1 LLTRSLNEINPGTVI
16 NLYRNGIFPMG
27 DHNDHNQIFWCNPI
41 VRAVIPIS
49 KLHISRSLK
58 KICRKK
64 NFEFSINHDFSTT
77 ISNCANR
84 EETWINKSIISTYN
98 TLHDLGYAHS
108 IEVWEDKKLKGG
120 LYGVAI
126 GKVFFAESMFSK
138 SSNGSKLALIALMGM
153 LALNQ
158 FLLLDVQF
166 MTNHLRNMGAKEISR
181 ALFLNLIKK
190 SSSEKVQFDKP
201 SSTIIDEKL
210 INKAEMKSLI
220 GISELKHQI

>member
-1 LLTRSLNEINPGTVI
+1 MLTRSHNEIDPSAVI

-27 DHNDHNQIFWCNPI
+27 DHNDDNQIFWCNPI

-64 NFEFSINHDFSTT
+64 KFEFSINHDFSTT

-84 EETWINKSIISTYN
+84 EETWINKSIISIYN

-126 GKVFFAESMFSK
+126 GKVFFAESMFST
-138 SSNGSKLALIALMGM
+138 SSNGSKLALIALMGT

-166 MTNHLRNMGAKEISR
+166 MTEHLRNMGAKEISR
-181 ALFLNLIKK
+181 ALFLHLIKK
-190 SSSEKVQFDKP
+190 STSEKVQFNEP
-201 SSTIIDEKL
+201 SSVIIDEML
-210 INKAEMKSLI
+210 INEAEIKSLI
-220 GISELKHQI
+220 GISKLEYQI

>member
-1 LLTRSLNEINPGTVI
+1 
-16 NLYRNGIFPMG
+16 
-27 DHNDHNQIFWCNPI
+27 
-41 VRAVIPIS
+41 
-49 KLHISRSLK
+49 
-58 KICRKK
+58 
-64 NFEFSINHDFSTT
+64 
-77 ISNCANR
+77 
-84 EETWINKSIISTYN
+84 
-98 TLHDLGYAHS
+98 
-108 IEVWEDKKLKGG
+108 
-120 LYGVAI
+120 
-126 GKVFFAESMFSK
+126 MFSK
-138 SSNGSKLALIALMGM
+138 SSNGSKLALIALMGT
-153 LALNQ
+153 LALNK

>member
-1 LLTRSLNEINPGTVI
+1 
-16 NLYRNGIFPMG
+16 MG
-27 DHNDHNQIFWCNPI
+27 DHNDDNHILWCNPI
-41 VRAVIPIS
+41 VRAIIPIS

-64 NFEFSINHDFSTT
+64 KFEFSINHDFSTI

-201 SSTIIDEKL
+201 SSVIIDEKL
-210 INKAEMKSLI
+210 INKAEFRSLI
-220 GISELKHQI
+220 GISKLKHQI

>member
-1 LLTRSLNEINPGTVI
+1 MLTCSHNKINPSTLI

-27 DHNDHNQIFWCNPI
+27 DHNDDNQIFWCNPI

-58 KICRKK
+58 KLCRKK
-64 NFEFSINHDFSTT
+64 KFEFSITHDFLATV
-77 ISNCANR
+77 SNCAKR
-84 EETWINKSIISTYN
+84 EETCINKSIKSTYN

-190 SSSEKVQFDKP
+190 SSSEKVQFHKP
-201 SSTIIDEKL
+201 SSAIIDEKL

>member
-1 LLTRSLNEINPGTVI
+1 
-16 NLYRNGIFPMG
+16 MG
-27 DHNDHNQIFWCNPI
+27 DHNDDNKIFWCNPI

-58 KICRKK
+58 KLCRKK
-64 NFEFSINHDFSTT
+64 KFEFSINHDFLST

-84 EETWINKSIISTYN
+84 EETWINKSIKSTYN

-138 SSNGSKLALIALMGM
+138 RSNGSRI
-153 LALNQ
+153 
-158 FLLLDVQF
+158 
-166 MTNHLRNMGAKEISR
+166 
-181 ALFLNLIKK
+181 
-190 SSSEKVQFDKP
+190 
-201 SSTIIDEKL
+201 
-210 INKAEMKSLI
+210 
-220 GISELKHQI
+220 

>member
-1 LLTRSLNEINPGTVI
+1 M

-27 DHNDHNQIFWCNPI
+27 NHNDDNQIFWCNPI
-41 VRAVIPIS
+41 VRAIIPIS

-58 KICRKK
+58 KLCRKK
-64 NFEFSINHDFSTT
+64 KYEFSINHDFLST
-77 ISNCANR
+77 ISKCANR
-84 EETWINKSIISTYN
+84 EETWINESIKSTYN

-126 GKVFFAESMFSK
+126 GKVFFAESMFST
-138 SSNGSKLALIALMGM
+138 SSNGSKLALIALMGT

-166 MTNHLRNMGAKEISR
+166 MTDHLRTMGAKEISR
-181 ALFLNLIKK
+181 ALFLNLIEK
-190 SSSEKVQFDKP
+190 STSEKVQFNKP
-201 SSTIIDEKL
+201 NSVIIDEML
-210 INKAEMKSLI
+210 IYKAEMKSLI
-220 GISELKHQI
+220 GVSKLKHQI